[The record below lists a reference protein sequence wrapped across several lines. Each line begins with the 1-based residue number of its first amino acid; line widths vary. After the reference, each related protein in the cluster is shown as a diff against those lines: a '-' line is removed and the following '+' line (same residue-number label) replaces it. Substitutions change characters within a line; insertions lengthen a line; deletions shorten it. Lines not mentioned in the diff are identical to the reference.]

1 MDEGVVCCMNF
12 VKRKIILLVDD
23 FLLVDGSEILRSPAE
38 VGSFIPY
45 DLITGFGMHPRW
57 LE

>member
-1 MDEGVVCCMNF
+1 M
-12 VKRKIILLVDD
+12 I
-23 FLLVDGSEILRSPAE
+23 FLFVDGSEILRSPAE